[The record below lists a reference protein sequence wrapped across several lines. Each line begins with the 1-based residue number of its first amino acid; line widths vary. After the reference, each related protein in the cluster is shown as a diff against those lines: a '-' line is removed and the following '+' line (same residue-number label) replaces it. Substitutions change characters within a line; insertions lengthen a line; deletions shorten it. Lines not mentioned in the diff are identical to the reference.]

1 MKYCPMSGL
10 KIGVKPDVGFES
22 GVLPDVGFEVE
33 FEDDKTR

>member
-1 MKYCPMSGL
+1 MSGL
-10 KIGVKPDVGFES
+10 KIEVKPDVGFES